1 MSDLSLKE
9 LQKLAR
15 SKGVPVTKRRK
26 DGKYGKTPVSVK
38 TLKSRL
44 SRANVK
50 YEKSSKFGM
59 ATVCRRGYHIN
70 TNWKPGR
77 GQRQCLRDPDPF
89 KNRDKMT
96 LEELQKLARRNDI
109 SVYKKGGDALSKA
122 SLKRRLSRNN
132 IMYI

>member
-1 MSDLSLKE
+1 MSLKE
-9 LQKLAR
+9 LQKLAHR
-15 SKGVPVTKRRK
+15 KGVPVTKRHK

-44 SRANVK
+44 SRAGVK

-70 TNWKPGR
+70 TKWKPGR
-77 GQRQCLRDPDPF
+77 GQRQCLRDPDPV

-96 LEELQKLARRNDI
+96 LEELQRLAQRNGLSI
-109 SVYKKGGDALSKA
+109 SKKGGGNLSKA